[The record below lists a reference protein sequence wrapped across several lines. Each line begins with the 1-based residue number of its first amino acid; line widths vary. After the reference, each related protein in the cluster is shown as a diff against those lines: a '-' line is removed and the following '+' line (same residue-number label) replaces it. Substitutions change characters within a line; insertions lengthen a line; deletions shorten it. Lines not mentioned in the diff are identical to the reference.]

1 MSSYNGRGGGRMVLR
16 LRILLGWLVV
26 WLAGWLV
33 GWLPFRSYHHCYP
46 VPSSSPLLFSPIP
59 ALPPSFLFPFEWY
72 ICVVMP
78 RKKRKE
84 KKSTPFSR
92 VRHDFIDY
100 IEFPVHTFH
109 KQPHPPT
116 ISTSKRKIELKELEK
131 GNKMMKWFVWHK
143 LCKKSGVIAF
153 RSKG

>member
-1 MSSYNGRGGGRMVLR
+1 
-16 LRILLGWLVV
+16 
-26 WLAGWLV
+26 
-33 GWLPFRSYHHCYP
+33 PFRSYHHCYP

-78 RKKRKE
+78 RVLCKEKKRKE

-92 VRHDFIDY
+92 VKHDFIDY
-100 IEFPVHTFH
+100 IEFPLF
-109 KQPHPPT
+109 
-116 ISTSKRKIELKELEK
+116 TSSHIHLLFLQKRKIELKELEK
-131 GNKMMKWFVWHK
+131 GNKMRFVWHK